1 MEEKNQPPIA
11 NFWKTF
17 GAKDHLTSMKA
28 IFKIWEDPFI
38 LYIGRSYDGH
48 KILETFL
55 ELKLNAIV
63 SCPQPMNI
71 IPDSGGYVKFTHP
84 PARLP

>member
-1 MEEKNQPPIA
+1 MQRSDIYSFYTIFMFIQPVKIIEWKKNQPPIA

-17 GAKDHLTSMKA
+17 GAKDHLTSMNA

-55 ELKLNAIV
+55 E
-63 SCPQPMNI
+63 
-71 IPDSGGYVKFTHP
+71 
-84 PARLP
+84 